1 MVRGCSNPMAP
12 SRHALL
18 TPFTRTQAGLSRLL
32 SLTLQAGWES
42 ASCLKRF
49 ASKSRIQNTPCA
61 IGDGL
66 AHAGVIPAVR
76 VCLFQPRPASLA
88 TNRAKSVA
96 RSGRLP
102 FLIPMKVNRFLFL
115 ISTLSALTLINLPAI
130 EPAPQTAKKPLS
142 NEYHGTTVEDPY
154 QWLENDEDPEVKKW
168 SDAQSQRTRAYLDK
182 LPDRAAIE
190 KQLTE
195 WYAKTSPSYFSLVSR
210 PGILFA
216 MKFQPPK
223 QQPLLVTLVS
233 ADDLKSEKVVLDP
246 NVLDAKGTTAI
257 DWFVPSLDG
266 KYVTVSLSKGGSE
279 DGTLH
284 FYETAT
290 GKALPDTI
298 AHVQYPTAGGSAAWN
313 SDGTGIYYTRFP
325 RKGERADAD
334 LNFYQQ
340 IYFHKLGTPDTKD
353 TYSIGKDFPRIA
365 EITLAASRDSKYI
378 LATVANGDGGDFA
391 HYLLGPDGTWKQ
403 ITQFS
408 DQIKLARLG
417 RDNALYLLSR
427 AGAPRGKILRL
438 PLDVPELKNAAE
450 IVASGE
456 AVIEQIVPSTDAL
469 YVADLLG
476 GPSQIRRF
484 DLNGKNETTV
494 STPQIS
500 AVQELLAL
508 EDGSLLF
515 RDVSYTEPAAWFRC
529 TNEKTEPVKTPLRST
544 SPVSFSDIEVR
555 REFATSKDGTRIPLN
570 IIFRQGMKRDG
581 HDPTLLY
588 GYGGYGISMSPNFE
602 FTRRLW
608 FDRGGVYVVAN
619 IRGGGEF
626 GEDWH
631 KAGNLTKKQNVFDD
645 FAAAAEYLIKENYT
659 RPVKLAIQGG
669 SNGGLLM
676 GAMIT
681 QHPDLMRAVVS
692 SVGIYDMLRVE
703 LAPNGAFNVTE
714 FGTVKDPEQFKALY
728 AYSPYHQVVD
738 GTKYPSILMMTGAN
752 DGRVAPYHSRKMTA
766 RLDEANKSNNPIL
779 LRTSSSAGHG
789 IGTALCERIKQ
800 SEDIYAFLFAQLGMT
815 KEMTKH

>member
-1 MVRGCSNPMAP
+1 M
-12 SRHALL
+12 
-18 TPFTRTQAGLSRLL
+18 
-32 SLTLQAGWES
+32 
-42 ASCLKRF
+42 
-49 ASKSRIQNTPCA
+49 
-61 IGDGL
+61 
-66 AHAGVIPAVR
+66 
-76 VCLFQPRPASLA
+76 
-88 TNRAKSVA
+88 RA
-96 RSGRLP
+96 
-102 FLIPMKVNRFLFL
+102 NLFL
-115 ISTLSALTLINLPAI
+115 CLVAAVSAFTLGNPTFA
-130 EPAPQTAKKPLS
+130 EQAPETSKKPVS
-142 NEYHGTTVEDPY
+142 TEYHGVTVEDPY
-154 QWLENDEDPEVKKW
+154 QWLEEDNNPQVKAW
-168 SDAQSQRTRAYLDK
+168 SAAQNQRTRQYLDK
-182 LPDRAAIE
+182 LPDHAAVE

-210 PGILFA
+210 PGVLFA

-223 QQPLLVTLVS
+223 QQPLLVTLAS

-246 NVLDAKGTTAI
+246 STMDTQGKTAI
-257 DWFVPSLDG
+257 DWFVASLDG
-266 KYVTVSLSKGGSE
+266 KRVAVSLSKGGSE

-298 AHVQYPTAGGSAAWN
+298 AHVQYPTAGGNAAWN
-313 SDGTGIYYTRFP
+313 AEGTGVYYTRFP
-325 RKGERADAD
+325 RKGERPDTD

-340 IYFHKLGTPDTKD
+340 IYFHKLGTPDTED
-353 TYSIGKDFPRIA
+353 TYSIGKEFPRIA
-365 EITLAASRDSKYI
+365 EITLQASRDGKYI

-408 DQIKLARLG
+408 DQIKVARLG

-427 AGAPRGKILRL
+427 ADAPHGKILRL
-438 PLDVPELKNAAE
+438 PLEVPELKNAAE
-450 IVASGE
+450 IVAAGE
-456 AVIEQIVPSTDAL
+456 AVIEHIVPSTDAL
-469 YVADLLG
+469 YVGELLG

-484 DLNGKNETTV
+484 DLNGKNETV
-494 STPQIS
+494 IPIREIS
-500 AVQELLAL
+500 AVQEMLAL

-529 TNEKTEPVKTPLRST
+529 ANEKPEPVKTALRST
-544 SPVSFSDIEVR
+544 SPVSFSDIEVT
-555 REFATSKDGTRIPLN
+555 REFATSKDGTKIPLN
-570 IIFRQGMKRDG
+570 ILFRKGMKRDG
-581 HDPTLLY
+581 QNPTVLY
-588 GYGGYGISMSPNFE
+588 GYGGYGISLSPNFE

-659 RPVKLAIQGG
+659 RPEKLATQGG

-692 SVGIYDMLRVE
+692 QVGIYDMLRVE

-728 AYSPYHQVVD
+728 AYSPYHHVAD

-752 DGRVAPYHSRKMTA
+752 DGRVAPYHSRKMMA
-766 RLDEANKSNNPIL
+766 RLIAANKSGNPIF

-789 IGTALCERIKQ
+789 IGTALSERIKQ
-800 SEDIYAFLFAQLGMT
+800 LADIYSFLFAQLGM
-815 KEMTKH
+815 KNEMIKK

>member
-1 MVRGCSNPMAP
+1 MRAN
-12 SRHALL
+12 RLL
-18 TPFTRTQAGLSRLL
+18 FVAGLM
-32 SLTLQAGWES
+32 G
-42 ASCLKRF
+42 
-49 ASKSRIQNTPCA
+49 
-61 IGDGL
+61 GL
-66 AHAGVIPAVR
+66 ALSDLPADKSAPETPKKPV
-76 VCLFQPRPASLA
+76 A
-88 TNRAKSVA
+88 TNYQGV
-96 RSGRLP
+96 
-102 FLIPMKVNRFLFL
+102 
-115 ISTLSALTLINLPAI
+115 
-130 EPAPQTAKKPLS
+130 
-142 NEYHGTTVEDPY
+142 TVEDPY
-154 QWLENDEDPEVKKW
+154 QWLEEDNAPQVKSW
-168 SDAQSQRTRAYLDK
+168 SDAQNQRTRQFLDK
-182 LPDRAAIE
+182 LPDRTAIE

-223 QQPLLVTLVS
+223 QQPLLVTLTS
-233 ADDLKSEKVVLDP
+233 AEDPKSEKVVLDP

-266 KYVTVSLSKGGSE
+266 KHVAMSLSKGGSE

-284 FYETAT
+284 FYQTAT
-290 GKALPDTI
+290 GKPLPDTI

-313 SDGTGIYYTRFP
+313 AEGTGVYYTRFP
-325 RKGERADAD
+325 RNGQRPDAD

-340 IYFHKLGTPDTKD
+340 IYFHKLGTSDTED
-353 TYSIGKDFPRIA
+353 TYSLGKEFPRIA
-365 EITLAASRDSKYI
+365 EIALQASRDGKYI

-408 DQIKLARLG
+408 DQIKIARLG

-427 AGAPRGKILRL
+427 ADAPRGKILRL
-438 PLDVPELKNAAE
+438 PLEVPELKNAAE
-450 IVASGE
+450 IVASGD
-456 AVIEQIVPSTDAL
+456 AVIEHIVPGTDAL
-469 YVADLLG
+469 YVSDLLG

-484 DLNGKNETTV
+484 DLNGKNQLV
-494 STPQIS
+494 VPIPQIS
-500 AVQELLAL
+500 AVQEMLAL

-515 RDVSYTEPAAWFRC
+515 RDVSYTEPAAWFHC
-529 TNEKTEPVKTPLRST
+529 ANQETEPVKTALRST
-544 SPVSFSDIEVR
+544 SPVSFSDIEVT
-555 REFATSKDGTRIPLN
+555 REFATSKDGTKIPLN
-570 IIFRQGMKRDG
+570 IIFRKGMKRDG
-581 HDPTLLY
+581 NNPTLLY

-619 IRGGGEF
+619 VRGGGEF

-659 RPVKLAIQGG
+659 RPEKLAIQGG

-692 SVGIYDMLRVE
+692 QVGIYDMLRVE

-728 AYSPYHQVVD
+728 AYSPYHHVTD

-766 RLDEANKSNNPIL
+766 RLIAANKSGNPIF

-789 IGTALCERIKQ
+789 IGTALSERIKQ
-800 SEDIYAFLFAQLGMT
+800 LADIYAFLFEQLNMRRMT
-815 KEMTKH
+815 KSE

>member
-1 MVRGCSNPMAP
+1 
-12 SRHALL
+12 
-18 TPFTRTQAGLSRLL
+18 
-32 SLTLQAGWES
+32 
-42 ASCLKRF
+42 
-49 ASKSRIQNTPCA
+49 
-61 IGDGL
+61 
-66 AHAGVIPAVR
+66 
-76 VCLFQPRPASLA
+76 
-88 TNRAKSVA
+88 
-96 RSGRLP
+96 
-102 FLIPMKVNRFLFL
+102 MKTNRFLFVL
-115 ISTLSALTLINLPAI
+115 GAIVITTALDLPA
-130 EPAPQTAKKPLS
+130 EPAAATPKKAVS
-142 NEYHGTTVEDPY
+142 TKYQGVTVEDPY
-154 QWLENDEDPEVKKW
+154 QWLEKDDEPDVKAW
-168 SDAQSQRTRAYLDK
+168 SDTQNERTRQYLDQ

-195 WYAKTSPSYFSLVSR
+195 WYAKTSPNYSSLVSR
-210 PGILFA
+210 PGLLFV

-223 QQPLLVTLVS
+223 QQPLLVTLAS
-233 ADDLKSEKVVLDP
+233 ADDLKSEKIVIDP

-266 KYVTVSLSKGGSE
+266 KYVAVSLSAGGSE

-313 SDGTGIYYTRFP
+313 ADSTGVYYTRFP
-325 RKGERADAD
+325 RKGERPEAD

-340 IYFHKLGTPDTKD
+340 VYFHKLGSPDAED

-365 EITLAASRDSKYI
+365 EIILDASRDGRYI
-378 LATVANGDGGDFA
+378 LASVANGDGGDFA
-391 HYLLGPDGTWKQ
+391 HYLLGSDGTWKQ

-408 DQIKLARLG
+408 DQIKAARLG

-427 AGAPRGKILRL
+427 NGAPRGKILRL
-438 PLDVPELKNAAE
+438 PLETPELSKAVE
-450 IVASGE
+450 IVPTAE
-456 AVIEQIVPSTDAL
+456 PVIQQIVPAANAL
-469 YVADLLG
+469 FVGDLLG

-484 DLNGKNETTV
+484 DLHGKGETII
-494 STPQIS
+494 PIPKIS
-500 AVQELLAL
+500 AVQEMVAL

-515 RDVSYTEPAAWFRC
+515 RDQSYTEPAAWFHC
-529 TNEKTEPVKTPLRST
+529 AKENSEPVETALRST
-544 SPVSFSDIEVR
+544 SPVSFADIEVT
-555 REFATSKDGTRIPLN
+555 REFATSKDGTKIPLN
-570 IIFRQGMKRDG
+570 IIFRKGMKRDG
-581 HDPTLLY
+581 QNPTLLY

-608 FDRGGVYVVAN
+608 FDHGGVYVVAN

-631 KAGNLTKKQNVFDD
+631 RAGNLTKKQNVFDD
-645 FAAAAEYLIKENYT
+645 FAAAAEYLIKEKYT
-659 RPVKLAIQGG
+659 RPEKLAILGG

-692 SVGIYDMLRVE
+692 QVGIYDMLRVE

-714 FGTVKDPEQFKALY
+714 FGTVKNPEQFKALY
-728 AYSPYHQVVD
+728 AYSPYHHVVD

-752 DGRVAPYHSRKMTA
+752 DGRVAPYHSRKMIA
-766 RLDEANKSNNPIL
+766 RLDEANKSENPIL
-779 LRTSSSAGHG
+779 LRTSSGTGHG
-789 IGTALCERIKQ
+789 IGTALNERIKQ
-800 SEDIYAFLFAQLGMT
+800 LADIYGFLFAQLGMT
-815 KEMTKH
+815 GKAQ

>member
-1 MVRGCSNPMAP
+1 M
-12 SRHALL
+12 
-18 TPFTRTQAGLSRLL
+18 
-32 SLTLQAGWES
+32 S
-42 ASCLKRF
+42 A
-49 ASKSRIQNTPCA
+49 T
-61 IGDGL
+61 
-66 AHAGVIPAVR
+66 
-76 VCLFQPRPASLA
+76 
-88 TNRAKSVA
+88 
-96 RSGRLP
+96 
-102 FLIPMKVNRFLFL
+102 RFLFIVATVAGVGL
-115 ISTLSALTLINLPAI
+115 GDLRAA
-130 EPAPQTAKKPLS
+130 EPAPETPKKPVS
-142 NEYHGTTVEDPY
+142 TKYQGVTVEDPY
-154 QWLENDEDPEVKKW
+154 QWLENDNDPHVKSW
-168 SDAQSQRTRAYLDK
+168 SDAQNQRTRQYLDK

-195 WYAKTSPSYFSLVSR
+195 WYAKTSPSYSSLVSR

-223 QQPLLVTLVS
+223 QQPFLVTLAS

-266 KYVTVSLSKGGSE
+266 KYVAVSLSKGGSE

-284 FYETAT
+284 FYETEM

-313 SDGTGIYYTRFP
+313 GDGSGIYYTRFP
-325 RKGERADAD
+325 RKGERPEAD

-340 IYFHKLGTPDTKD
+340 IYFHKLGTPDTED

-365 EITLAASRDSKYI
+365 EIALESSRNGKYI

-403 ITQFS
+403 FTQFS
-408 DQIKLARLG
+408 DQIKNARLG
-417 RDNALYLLSR
+417 RDDALYLISR
-427 AGAPRGKILRL
+427 AVAPGGKILRL
-438 PLDVPELKNAAE
+438 PLDAPELKNAAE
-450 IVASGE
+450 IVPAGD
-456 AVIEQIVPSTDAL
+456 AVIERIVPGRDAL
-469 YVADLLG
+469 YVGDLLG

-484 DLNGKNETTV
+484 DLNGKSATIIPI
-494 STPQIS
+494 PQIS
-500 AVQELLAL
+500 AVQEMLAL
-508 EDGSLLF
+508 EDPAAAGLLF
-515 RDVSYTEPAAWFRC
+515 RDVSYTEPAAWIRC
-529 TNEKTEPVKTPLRST
+529 LNGKTEAEKTALRST
-544 SPVSFSDIEVR
+544 SPVSFADIEVR
-555 REFATSKDGTRIPLN
+555 REFATSKDGAKIPLN
-570 IIFRQGMKRDG
+570 IVFRKGMKRDG
-581 HDPTLLY
+581 QNSTLLY
-588 GYGGYGISMSPNFE
+588 GYGGYGISMSPNFD

-659 RPVKLAIQGG
+659 RPEKLAIQGG

-681 QHPDLMRAVVS
+681 QHPDLFRAVVS

-714 FGTVKDPEQFKALY
+714 FGTVKDPDQFKALY
-728 AYSPYHQVVD
+728 AYSPYHHVVD
-738 GTKYPSILMMTGAN
+738 GTKYPSVLMMTGAN

-766 RLDEANKSNNPIL
+766 RLDEANKSENPIL

-789 IGTALCERIKQ
+789 QGTALSERVKQ
-800 SEDIYAFLFAQLGMT
+800 LADIYAFLFAQLGMT
-815 KEMTKH
+815 KG

>member
-1 MVRGCSNPMAP
+1 VQSFFKLKRAN
-12 SRHALL
+12 L
-18 TPFTRTQAGLSRLL
+18 LL
-32 SLTLQAGWES
+32 SLVATASVLALSNPTLAE
-42 ASCLKRF
+42 R
-49 ASKSRIQNTPCA
+49 
-61 IGDGL
+61 
-66 AHAGVIPAVR
+66 
-76 VCLFQPRPASLA
+76 
-88 TNRAKSVA
+88 
-96 RSGRLP
+96 
-102 FLIPMKVNRFLFL
+102 
-115 ISTLSALTLINLPAI
+115 
-130 EPAPQTAKKPLS
+130 APQTPKKPVS
-142 NEYHGTTVEDPY
+142 TEYQGVTVEDPY
-154 QWLENDEDPEVKKW
+154 QWLEEDNNPQVKAW
-168 SDAQSQRTRAYLDK
+168 SDAQNQRTRQNLDK

-190 KQLTE
+190 KQLTD

-223 QQPLLVTLVS
+223 QQPLLVTLAS

-246 NVLDAKGTTAI
+246 NVLDTQGKTTI
-257 DWFVPSLDG
+257 DWFEPSLDG
-266 KYVTVSLSKGGSE
+266 KRVAISLSKGGSE

-284 FYETAT
+284 FCETAT
-290 GKALPDTI
+290 GKALADTI

-313 SDGTGIYYTRFP
+313 PDGTGVYYTRFP
-325 RKGERADAD
+325 RKGDRPDAD

-340 IYFHKLGTPDTKD
+340 IYFHKFGTPDTED
-353 TYSIGKDFPRIA
+353 TYSIGKEFPRIA
-365 EITLAASRDSKYI
+365 EIALQTSRDGKYV

-408 DQIKLARLG
+408 DQIKIARLG

-427 AGAPRGKILRL
+427 ADAPRGKILRL

-450 IVASGE
+450 IVAAGD
-456 AVIEQIVPSTDAL
+456 AVIEYIVPSTDAL
-469 YVADLLG
+469 YVGDLLG

-484 DLNGKNETTV
+484 DLNGKNEMV
-494 STPQIS
+494 IPISQIS
-500 AVQELLAL
+500 AVQEMLAL

-515 RDVSYTEPAAWFRC
+515 RAVSYTEPAAWFHC
-529 TNEKTEPVKTPLRST
+529 ANEKNEPTKTALRST
-544 SPVSFSDIEVR
+544 SPVSFADIEVT
-555 REFATSKDGTRIPLN
+555 REFATSKDGTKIPLN
-570 IIFRQGMKRDG
+570 ILFRKGLKRDG
-581 HDPTLLY
+581 QNPTLLY
-588 GYGGYGISMSPNFE
+588 GYGGYGISLSPNFD

-645 FAAAAEYLIKENYT
+645 FATAAEYLVKENYT
-659 RPVKLAIQGG
+659 RPEKLAMQGG

-692 SVGIYDMLRVE
+692 QVGIYDMLRVE

-728 AYSPYHQVVD
+728 AYSPYHHVLD

-766 RLDEANKSNNPIL
+766 RLIEANKSGNPIL

-789 IGTALCERIKQ
+789 IGTALSERVKQ
-800 SEDIYAFLFAQLGMT
+800 LADIYAFFFAQLGMK
-815 KEMTKH
+815 KEMIKK

>member
-1 MVRGCSNPMAP
+1 M
-12 SRHALL
+12 
-18 TPFTRTQAGLSRLL
+18 
-32 SLTLQAGWES
+32 
-42 ASCLKRF
+42 
-49 ASKSRIQNTPCA
+49 
-61 IGDGL
+61 
-66 AHAGVIPAVR
+66 
-76 VCLFQPRPASLA
+76 
-88 TNRAKSVA
+88 RA
-96 RSGRLP
+96 
-102 FLIPMKVNRFLFL
+102 NRFLSL
-115 ISTLSALTLINLPAI
+115 VAAASALALGDLTLA
-130 EPAPQTAKKPLS
+130 ERAPETPKKPVS
-142 NEYHGTTVEDPY
+142 TEYHGITVEDPY
-154 QWLENDEDPEVKKW
+154 QWLEEDNNSQVKAW
-168 SDAQSQRTRAYLDK
+168 SDAQNQRTRQYLDK
-182 LPDRAAIE
+182 LPDRVAIV

-195 WYAKTSPSYFSLVSR
+195 WYAKTSPSYSSLVSR

-223 QQPLLVTLVS
+223 QQPLLVTLSS

-246 NVLDAKGTTAI
+246 NALDTQGKTAI

-266 KYVTVSLSKGGSE
+266 KRVAVSLSKGGSE

-290 GKALPDTI
+290 GKALADTI
-298 AHVQYPTAGGSAAWN
+298 AHVQYPTAGGSAAW
-313 SDGTGIYYTRFP
+313 SADGTGVYYTRFP
-325 RKGERADAD
+325 RKGERPDAD
-334 LNFYQQ
+334 LNFCQQ
-340 IYFHKLGTPDTKD
+340 IYFHKFGTPETED
-353 TYSIGKDFPRIA
+353 TYSIGKEFPRIA
-365 EITLAASRDSKYI
+365 EIALETSRDGKYI

-408 DQIKLARLG
+408 DQIKVARLG

-427 AGAPRGKILRL
+427 ADAPRGKILRL

-450 IVASGE
+450 IVAAGD
-456 AVIEQIVPSTDAL
+456 AVIEYIVPSTDAL
-469 YVADLLG
+469 YVSDLLG

-484 DLNGKNETTV
+484 DLNGKNEMV
-494 STPQIS
+494 IPIPQIS
-500 AVQELLAL
+500 AVQEMLAL

-515 RDVSYTEPAAWFRC
+515 RAVSYTEPAAWFHC
-529 TNEKTEPVKTPLRST
+529 ANEKTEPTKTALRST
-544 SPVSFSDIEVR
+544 SPVSFADIEVT
-555 REFATSKDGTRIPLN
+555 REFATSKDGTKIPLN
-570 IIFRQGMKRDG
+570 ILFRKGLKRNG
-581 HDPTLLY
+581 QIPALLY
-588 GYGGYGISMSPNFE
+588 GYGGYGISLSPNFD

-659 RPVKLAIQGG
+659 RPEKLAMQGG

-681 QHPDLMRAVVS
+681 QNPDLMRAVVS
-692 SVGIYDMLRVE
+692 QVGIYDMLRVE

-714 FGTVKDPEQFKALY
+714 FGTVKDPQQFKALY
-728 AYSPYHQVVD
+728 AYSPYHHVLD

-752 DGRVAPYHSRKMTA
+752 DGRVAPYHSRKMIA
-766 RLDEANKSNNPIL
+766 RLDEANKSDNPIL

-789 IGTALCERIKQ
+789 IGTALSERIKQ
-800 SEDIYAFLFAQLGMT
+800 LADIYAFLFAQLDMR
-815 KEMTKH
+815 K